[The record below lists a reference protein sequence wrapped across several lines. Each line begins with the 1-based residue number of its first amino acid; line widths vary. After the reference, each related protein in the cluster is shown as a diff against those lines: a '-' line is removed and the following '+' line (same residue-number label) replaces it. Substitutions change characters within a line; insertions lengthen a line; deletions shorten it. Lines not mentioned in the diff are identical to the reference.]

1 MRSFFQQCIHI
12 PFDHDEFRKNCIPIH
27 SYLEGEEGLESS
39 RLDGGGGIGGD
50 LGEGGDFHDD
60 EEKIDFNPKFKVASA
75 LVLTDNLDSAY
86 SPSVPRGTSNR
97 CLMST
102 R

>member
-1 MRSFFQQCIHI
+1 MRSGRILIHI
-12 PFDHDEFRKNCIPIH
+12 PFDHHIRKNHIH
-27 SYLEGEEGLESS
+27 LQSYLEGEEGLESD
-39 RLDGGGGIGGD
+39 RLDGGGGVGGD
-50 LGEGGDFHDD
+50 LGEGGDLHDD

-97 CLMST
+97 CLMSEE
-102 R
+102 